1 MRYVD
6 LIAEHPW
13 TWALFVLYLAATAWL
28 AVLGRRRAKAD
39 SRSFAIAQVHPLV
52 AGMSLAAALAS
63 TSTFVINP
71 GFVYVHGLSALLH
84 LGVAAVLGMGA
95 GLSLVCG
102 PFRRQGASSGAVT
115 IPQWIGQR
123 FGSKGLRTFFAAINL
138 LSLCF
143 VILIVGALSIVM
155 QTTLGLGNAESLVI
169 VIGFVFGYVLLGGA
183 YASAY
188 ANTLHAAIKAIVAVM
203 IIVSGLHHFS
213 GGAGP
218 VLDQLRA
225 VDPNLAA
232 PINPA
237 STMFGSFF
245 SVYVAGFVIGFA
257 LMCQP
262 HIMTMA
268 LYVKDDRGVRRLLT
282 VAIALS
288 VVFAGVLLAGLYARL
303 DGLPPSAMIDPVT
316 HAFRQDRVM
325 AAYLA
330 STFSPPALALVTIAV
345 MAAGMSALSAILMT
359 LSSITGQDLW
369 VGVLRGGRGGD
380 AAARQAS
387 RVILIAMGLLVF
399 VIALDPPAL
408 LGVFG
413 QLGAYGVV
421 SAAAAPMVIGALS
434 PALGRRGATVA
445 AVIGPVVHFGLYFV
459 GPRLEGL
466 ASAARALGL
475 DIANPGVT
483 ATAGILTSTLVALG
497 SVAMARATR
506 GAMAA
511 PVADPELAA

>member
-1 MRYVD
+1 MRYVELVAD
-6 LIAEHPW
+6 HPW
-13 TWALFVLYLAATAWL
+13 TWSLFLLYLAATAWL
-28 AVLGRRRAKAD
+28 AVLGRRRARAD
-39 SRSFAIAQVHPLV
+39 AKSFAIARVHPVV
-52 AGMSLAAALAS
+52 AGMGLAAALAS

-71 GFVYVHGLSALLH
+71 GFVYVHGLSAFLH
-84 LGVAAVLGMGA
+84 LGVAAVLGMAA

-123 FGSKGLRTFFAAINL
+123 FGSRGLRTFFAAVNL

-155 QTTLGLGNAESLVI
+155 QTTLGLGNAECLVI

-203 IIVSGLHHFS
+203 IIVSGLHHF
-213 GGAGP
+213 GHGVGP

-232 PINPA
+232 PVNPA
-237 STMFGSFF
+237 SPMFGSFF

-268 LYVKDDRGVRRLLT
+268 LYVKDDRGVRRALT
-282 VAIALS
+282 VGIALS

-325 AAYLA
+325 ATYLA

-345 MAAGMSALSAILMT
+345 LAAGMSALSAILMT

-380 AAARQAS
+380 AAARKAS
-387 RVILIAMGLLVF
+387 RVILLALGVLVF

-408 LGVFG
+408 LGIFG

-421 SAAAAPMVIGALS
+421 SATAAPLVVGALS
-434 PALGRRGATVA
+434 PALGRRAATVA
-445 AVIGPVVHFGLYFV
+445 AVVGPLVHFGLYF
-459 GPRLEGL
+459 GAPRLGAL
-466 ASAARALGL
+466 AAIADALGL
-475 DIANPGVT
+475 DFANPGVT
-483 ATAGILTSTLVALG
+483 ATAGILASTLITLG
-497 SVAMARATR
+497 AIAAARISKAWPAARADL
-506 GAMAA
+506 
-511 PVADPELAA
+511 VV